1 MHPQMT
7 SFLLLAPVLDQLHVH
22 TCINLALE
30 INKIDTYR
38 LVAECVIEFLLTQ
51 KGENQK
57 PYRNIVDIWVNGY
70 KQITSGEMVSHQL
83 CDSTAA
89 TPLNNVS

>member
-22 TCINLALE
+22 TCINWALE

-57 PYRNIVDIWVNGY
+57 PHRNIVDIWVSGY
-70 KQITSGEMVSHQL
+70 KQTTSGEMFSHQS
-83 CDSTAA
+83 CDITAA
-89 TPLNNVS
+89 NPLNNVL